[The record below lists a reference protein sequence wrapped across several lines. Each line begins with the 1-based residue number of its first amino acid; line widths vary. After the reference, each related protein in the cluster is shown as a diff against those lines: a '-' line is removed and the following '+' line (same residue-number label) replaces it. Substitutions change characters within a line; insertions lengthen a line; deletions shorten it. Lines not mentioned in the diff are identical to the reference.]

1 MDAED
6 PNPDIHRLISELI
19 LEASRIMED
28 ESPDLALRLPLEP
41 SLILERLTNA
51 REAGDDVAQLMAAAQ
66 ALHRRYAK
74 A

>member
-1 MDAED
+1 MDVKG

-19 LEASRIMED
+19 LEAGRIMED
-28 ESPDLALRLPLEP
+28 ESPELALRLPLES
-41 SLILERLTNA
+41 SLILKRLTNA
-51 REAGDDVAQLMAAAQ
+51 RKAGDDVAQLMAAAQ